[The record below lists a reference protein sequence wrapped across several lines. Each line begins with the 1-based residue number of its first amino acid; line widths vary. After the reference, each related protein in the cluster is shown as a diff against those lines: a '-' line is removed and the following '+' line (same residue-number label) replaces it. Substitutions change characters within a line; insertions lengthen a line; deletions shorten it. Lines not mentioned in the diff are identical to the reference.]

1 MNNFPNFSPH
11 GYQIARVLGHN
22 RAGGRVTYLATS
34 TSSQKRVVI
43 KQFQFA
49 QLDSS
54 WADYDAYER
63 EINVLRS
70 LSHPGI
76 PQYLDSFETATG
88 FCLVQEY
95 KAALSLASP
104 RYFTSQDVKK
114 IAIAVLEILVYL
126 QQQNPPVIH
135 RDIKPDNILVDYFQD
150 LKVYLVDFG
159 FARLGGGDVSV
170 SSVVKGTLGFM
181 PPEQLFNR
189 QLTEASDLYSL
200 GITLICLLT
209 QIPSAEVGNLIDETY
224 RVDFKTLL
232 PKLNLPFVKWL
243 EKMVAPSVKNRF
255 PNAATALE
263 ALKPI
268 GAFNQPF
275 HLSPKRRKP
284 IQLIGFIA
292 LGIIAFLDANLKA
305 VLHERTADFEY
316 SPPVSTPSPLE
327 KTRPIKTPSS
337 VVPSRPVER
346 LGTWDFTF
354 YNLEGKKGHLS
365 LDARDLTYSNLNF
378 PGIIPA
384 SEQGNYRIAEED
396 DSPDFTDFLIVDLD
410 VGVSLKL
417 MRRFSSWQLYSGLNA
432 TGKVIAESGE
442 SDCRTVTPAHVS
454 NCVIYTT
461 TFKNRPRLP
470 IKPQQTEILEK
481 NIRHLLTIHRC
492 LGCDLRNAS
501 LSGANLPNVRLWD
514 ANLEGANLR
523 NANLTGADLRDA
535 NLENAYLEQANLRQA
550 NLQGANLKN
559 AKLKGAIMPDGSIHQ

>member
-11 GYQIARVLGHN
+11 GYQIVRVLGHN

-34 TSSQKRVVI
+34 TSSQQRVVI

-49 QLDSS
+49 QFDSS

-76 PQYLDSFETATG
+76 PKYLDSFETVTG

-95 KAALSLASP
+95 KPALSLASP

-209 QIPSAEVGNLIDETY
+209 QTPSTEVGNLIDETY
-224 RVDFKTLL
+224 RLDFKALL
-232 PKLNLPFVKWL
+232 PKLNPPFVKWL
-243 EKMVAPSVKNRF
+243 EKMIAPSLKNRF
-255 PNAATALE
+255 PNAVTALE
-263 ALKPI
+263 ALKPT

-275 HLSPKRRKP
+275 HLSPKRRKSTQ
-284 IQLIGFIA
+284 IIGFIA
-292 LGIIAFLDANLKA
+292 LGIIAVFDANLKA
-305 VLHERTADFEY
+305 VLHEQMAEFEY
-316 SPPVSTPSPLE
+316 SPPVNAPSPLE
-327 KTRPIKTPSS
+327 KTRPIETPSP
-337 VVPSRPVER
+337 VVASRP
-346 LGTWDFTF
+346 
-354 YNLEGKKGHLS
+354 
-365 LDARDLTYSNLNF
+365 
-378 PGIIPA
+378 
-384 SEQGNYRIAEED
+384 SELKT
-396 DSPDFTDFLIVDLD
+396 SPLQT
-410 VGVSLKL
+410 
-417 MRRFSSWQLYSGLNA
+417 
-432 TGKVIAESGE
+432 
-442 SDCRTVTPAHVS
+442 
-454 NCVIYTT
+454 
-461 TFKNRPRLP
+461 
-470 IKPQQTEILEK
+470 PQQLENRQETIK
-481 NIRHLLTIHRC
+481 RLLITRRC
-492 LGCDLRNAS
+492 SGCDLRRTM
-501 LSGANLPNVRLWD
+501 LGGANLWSAGLID
-514 ANLEGANLR
+514 ANLEGADLRSANLWAANLERANLKNVILRDANLLGANLKNTDLSRANLSNANLKSVNLR
-523 NANLTGADLRDA
+523 NANLTRANLRGA
-535 NLENAYLEQANLRQA
+535 NLENAYLEKANLREA
-550 NLQGANLKN
+550 NLQGVNLKN
-559 AKLKGAIMPDGSIHQ
+559 AKLKGAIMPDGNIHQ